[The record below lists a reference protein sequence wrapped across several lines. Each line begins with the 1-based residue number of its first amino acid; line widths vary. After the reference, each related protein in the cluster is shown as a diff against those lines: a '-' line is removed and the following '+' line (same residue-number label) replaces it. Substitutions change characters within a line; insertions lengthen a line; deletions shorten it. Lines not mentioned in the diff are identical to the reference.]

1 MLLSV
6 TNAAKSYGGDLVFE
20 GVGFRVNAGEK
31 VALVGRNGEGKTT
44 LLKALTGELE
54 LDTGAINLARGAEMD
69 YLSQVAH
76 FEQGAT
82 VRQVAE
88 DSRKHVLDLRDRLA
102 ELEKRLESNPT
113 EDELDEFSV
122 LHEHFLDNRGYAAET
137 DVRLVLNRMGFAE
150 DEFDKPAAKLSGGEK
165 TRLTLARILLEEPD
179 ILLLDEPTNHLD
191 LEGVEWLEEWLRS
204 YRGAVI
210 TVSHDRRFL
219 ENVATR
225 VIEMRDHGI
234 TDWLHPFTKY
244 LQLREEDEIRRA
256 DIVKKQQKEIDA
268 LDEFVRRFM
277 NSERVAQ
284 ARGRLRHLER
294 KKAERLV
301 APKQARTMAA
311 GIKVAKRSGDL
322 VLEARGVSKSY
333 DGTMLFK
340 GVDWAVRRGDRW
352 GVIGGNGTGKS
363 TLVKCILGVVRPD
376 AGDARIGA
384 NVDIGYFSQDATEL
398 DHESTP
404 LEILNRE
411 CDMEFPAARSLLGR
425 FLLSGEQVFQ
435 PVGTLSGGEK
445 NKLSLAKITAMKPN
459 TLILDEPT
467 NHLDMDSR
475 EALADVI
482 RDFEGT
488 LVLVSHDRHL
498 LERVTNKTLDLRDGG
513 VVQYPGSYAEYK
525 LRLKREDAALLDM
538 AAANATGM
546 SQREV
551 SKEISRLEKEVS
563 QIESDVARAEAL
575 LADHE
580 KRLASLG
587 PNADFQQETALHAE
601 MRAELSDV
609 IAEWES
615 TVQQLEQLRRMQGA

>member
-6 TNAAKSYGGDLVFE
+6 TNAAKSYGGDLVFQ
-20 GVGFRVNAGEK
+20 GVSFRVNAGEK

-54 LDTGAINLARGAEMD
+54 LDTGSINLARGAELD

-76 FEQGAT
+76 FDESAT

-88 DSRKHVLDLRDRLA
+88 ESRKHVLDLRDRLA
-102 ELEKRLESNPT
+102 ELEERLEDKPT
-113 EDELDEFSV
+113 EAELEEFSV
-122 LHEHFLDNRGYAAET
+122 LHEHFLDNRGYAAAT
-137 DVRLVLNRMGFAE
+137 DVRLVLNRMGFSE
-150 DEFDKPAAKLSGGEK
+150 DEFDKKASRLSGGEK

-179 ILLLDEPTNHLD
+179 LLLLDEPTNHLD
-191 LEGVEWLEEWLRS
+191 LEGVEWLEEWLKN

-234 TDWLHPFTKY
+234 ADWPHPFAKY
-244 LQLREEDEIRRA
+244 LQLREEDEERRA
-256 DIVKKQQKEIDA
+256 EIVKKQQKEIDA

-294 KKAERLV
+294 KKAERLE
-301 APKQARTMAA
+301 APKQTRTMAA

-322 VLEARGVSKSY
+322 VLEARGITKAY
-333 DGTMLFK
+333 GDTTLFAN
-340 GVDWAVRRGDRW
+340 VDWTVRRGDRW
-352 GVIGGNGTGKS
+352 GVVGGNGAGKS
-363 TLVKCILGVVRPD
+363 TLVKCILGVIQAD
-376 AGDARIGA
+376 AGEARIGA

-411 CDMEFPAARSLLGR
+411 CDMEFPEARSLLGR

-435 PVGTLSGGEK
+435 PVATLSGGEK

-475 EALADVI
+475 EALAQVLQEFD
-482 RDFEGT
+482 GT

-498 LERVTNKTLDLRDGG
+498 LENVTDHTLDVRPDGLR
-513 VVQYPGSYAEYK
+513 QFLGSYSEY
-525 LRLKREDAALLDM
+525 RASLKAPETKNEITKPVERPTLSPREI
-538 AAANATGM
+538 
-546 SQREV
+546 
-551 SKEISRLEKEVS
+551 SKEINRLDREV
-563 QIESDVARAEAL
+563 ERAEAHVSAL
-575 LADHE
+575 ETNLAAQE
-580 KRLASLG
+580 KKLESLG
-587 PNADFQQETALHAE
+587 PDADFTKETSLHAE
-601 MRAELSDV
+601 LSKQLSQA
-609 IAEWES
+609 INHWES
-615 TVQQLEQLRRMQGA
+615 VTHELESLRRLQGA

>member
-6 TNAAKSYGGDLVFE
+6 TNAAKSYGGDLVFQ
-20 GVGFRVNAGEK
+20 GVSFRVNAGEK

-54 LDTGAINLARGAEMD
+54 LDTGSINLARGAELD

-76 FEQGAT
+76 FDESAT

-88 DSRKHVLDLRDRLA
+88 ESRKHVLDLRDRLA
-102 ELEKRLESNPT
+102 ELEERLEDKPT
-113 EDELDEFSV
+113 EAELEEFSV
-122 LHEHFLDNRGYAAET
+122 LHEHFLDNRGYAAAT
-137 DVRLVLNRMGFAE
+137 DVRLVLNRMGFSE
-150 DEFDKPAAKLSGGEK
+150 DEFDKKASRLSGGEK

-179 ILLLDEPTNHLD
+179 LLLLDEPTNHLD
-191 LEGVEWLEEWLRS
+191 LEGVEWLEEWLKN

-234 TDWLHPFTKY
+234 ADWPHPFAKY
-244 LQLREEDEIRRA
+244 LQLREEDEERRA
-256 DIVKKQQKEIDA
+256 EIVKKQQKEIDA

-284 ARGRLRHLER
+284 SRGRLRHLER
-294 KKAERLV
+294 KKAERLE
-301 APKQARTMAA
+301 APKQTRTMAA

-322 VLEARGVSKSY
+322 VLEARGITKAY
-333 DGTMLFK
+333 GDTTLFAN
-340 GVDWAVRRGDRW
+340 VDWTVRRGDRW
-352 GVIGGNGTGKS
+352 GVVGGNGAGKS
-363 TLVKCILGVVRPD
+363 TLVKCILGVIQAD
-376 AGDARIGA
+376 AGEARIGA

-411 CDMEFPAARSLLGR
+411 CDMEFPEARSLLGR

-435 PVGTLSGGEK
+435 PVATLSGGEK

-475 EALADVI
+475 EALAQVLQEFD
-482 RDFEGT
+482 GT

-498 LERVTNKTLDLRDGG
+498 LENVTDHTLDVRPDGLR
-513 VVQYPGSYAEYK
+513 QFLGSYSEY
-525 LRLKREDAALLDM
+525 RASLKAPETKNEITKPVERPTLSPREI
-538 AAANATGM
+538 
-546 SQREV
+546 
-551 SKEISRLEKEVS
+551 SKEINRLDREV
-563 QIESDVARAEAL
+563 ERAEAHVSAL
-575 LADHE
+575 ETNLAAQE
-580 KRLASLG
+580 KKLESLG
-587 PNADFQQETALHAE
+587 PDADFTKETSLHAE
-601 MRAELSDV
+601 LSKQLSQA
-609 IAEWES
+609 INHWES
-615 TVQQLEQLRRMQGA
+615 VTHELESLRRLQGA